1 MVTNGWD
8 TVYAL
13 SFDCLNQ
20 QFATDSLA
28 FPNQVQISTQSSP
41 FTIQA
46 NLGAWKASTGGSAQ
60 LLNVQIP
67 VVSGTLADQDKGS
80 FDLSGVVLSYDL
92 SLELLSQPNTL
103 SLSLSIP
110 TLTAVEV
117 LQPGSLSELQ
127 QVGLLAGVAS
137 YLGANA
143 QAINYAFASVDLGAQ
158 SGTSWLTPKACNYT
172 TFDNFLVVLA
182 SVHSTDIS
190 KLTPTAD
197 STMLAPGN
205 TAAMLIDPGI
215 FLEYGVMPTLPGQ
228 LGIPAS
234 PMPFAM
240 SPTTSPAI
248 ICTQEISLPPVKV
261 GAIDYSPKLME
272 YNMSLVGSVL
282 TTEAVVTCSLKLGI
296 EAGFSVTTINS
307 AGYNPATGSLEFTA
321 AAKPVVTKSTKTPIL
336 DQILSAVLGEI
347 IEGIIPIVV
356 SAISDSL
363 AKALAKSNLS
373 SLPAEPVTWAA
384 AGKFNVTTAGI
395 GQSVYFQG
403 TWQ

>member
-20 QFATDSLA
+20 QFATDSLT
-28 FPNQVQISTQSSP
+28 FPNQVQVSGPSSP

-46 NLGAWKASTGGSAQ
+46 TLGAWKASTGGSAQ

-80 FDLSGVVLSYDL
+80 FDLSGIVLSYDL
-92 SLELLSQPNTL
+92 SLEMLSQPNSL

-110 TLTAVEV
+110 TLSAVQV
-117 LQPGSLSELQ
+117 LQPGPLSELQ

-143 QAINYAFASVDLGAQ
+143 KAINYAFASVDLGAQ

-172 TFDNFLVVLA
+172 TFDNFLVILA
-182 SVHSTDIS
+182 SVHSSDIS

-205 TAAMLIDPGI
+205 TAAMLIDPGC

-234 PMPFAM
+234 PMPFAL

-248 ICTQEISLPPVKV
+248 ICTQVVSLPPVKV
-261 GAIDYSPKLME
+261 GAINYSPKLME
-272 YNMSLVGSVL
+272 YNMSLVGAVL

-296 EAGFSVTTINS
+296 EAGFSITTINS

-321 AAKPVVTKSTKTPIL
+321 AAKPVVTRSTKTPIL
-336 DQILSAVLGEI
+336 DEILSAILGEV
-347 IEGIIPIVV
+347 IEGMIPIVV
-356 SAISDSL
+356 SAISNSL
-363 AKALAKSNLS
+363 AKALAESNLS
-373 SLPAEPVTWAA
+373 SLPAESVTWAA